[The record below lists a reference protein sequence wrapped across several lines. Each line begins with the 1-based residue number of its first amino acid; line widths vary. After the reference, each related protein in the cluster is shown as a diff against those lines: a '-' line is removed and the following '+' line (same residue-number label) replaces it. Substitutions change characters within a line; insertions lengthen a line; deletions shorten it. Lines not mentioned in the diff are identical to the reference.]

1 MWPVI
6 FVLDGNMHFNMV
18 VDMVRFMNIRVEFCN
33 ELPDAL
39 IVGIGYP
46 VTGTLTDMLYHV
58 MHLRMRDFVLDREE
72 SGEAFMQEHFPI
84 DAPIPSG
91 NGIGFMQF
99 LRQELIPL
107 IESDYRADRAD
118 RTLLGH
124 SMGANFALYTL
135 FRHPDLFQRCV
146 AASFDPP
153 LDQEQAF
160 AENNDNLY
168 HSWNVIATADNS
180 SGDGAVK
187 TYPNVHKDFRNWSS
201 GSEPPLSSYPVL
213 SSSFA
218 AAGPNTGIHNIAY
231 DIWLNGV
238 GNGGGSNREV
248 MIWTDNQDQRPAGS
262 VVASG
267 LGFGGQTWTLWAT
280 GDNRI
285 LSFVP
290 EYGHG
295 RWHCGHPGHARLP
308 DQPWPGAGQLDP
320 RPDLLRGR
328 DVSTNGVGKPPE
340 RQAPI
345 STEIVKAQ

>member
-1 MWPVI
+1 MLNLPSASIPATHARVVHSAMANDDYLISVALPFHYEERPDAVWPAI

-84 DAPIPSG
+84 AAPIPSG
-91 NGIGFMQF
+91 NGFGFMQF

-107 IESDYRADRAD
+107 IESDYRADPAD

-146 AASFDPP
+146 AASFEPM

-160 AENNDNLY
+160 AENNDNL
-168 HSWNVIATADNS
+168 
-180 SGDGAVK
+180 
-187 TYPNVHKDFRNWSS
+187 
-201 GSEPPLSSYPVL
+201 PVRL
-213 SSSFA
+213 HLVWEGISQQDL
-218 AAGPNTGIHNIAY
+218 AGPRSLVDRLTTRRYDGLRITHETIVGTHCAMVPFAY
-231 DIWLNGV
+231 
-238 GNGGGSNREV
+238 
-248 MIWTDNQDQRPAGS
+248 Q
-262 VVASG
+262 SG
-267 LGFGGQTWTLWAT
+267 LEQVFS
-280 GDNRI
+280 N
-285 LSFVP
+285 
-290 EYGHG
+290 
-295 RWHCGHPGHARLP
+295 
-308 DQPWPGAGQLDP
+308 
-320 RPDLLRGR
+320 
-328 DVSTNGVGKPPE
+328 
-340 RQAPI
+340 
-345 STEIVKAQ
+345 